1 MPWAFKIKNRKEIFI
16 MAVTMEYEKDVKVAA
31 LDGKKIAIIGYGSQG
46 HAHAQ
51 TYVIQVMMLSLV
63 FAMVNHL
70 IKQKKMALILMK

>member
-46 HAHAQ
+46 HALNH
-51 TYVIQVMMLSLV
+51 VSFVHGHDLV
-63 FAMVNHL
+63 SHN
-70 IKQKKMALILMK
+70 Q

>member
-1 MPWAFKIKNRKEIFI
+1 

-31 LDGKKIAIIGYGSQG
+31 LDGKKLLLLVM
-46 HAHAQ
+46 AHKVMPMHK

>member
-46 HAHAQ
+46 HAMHK